1 MIPNLLKLNRY
12 KKFIVKSIFIATK
25 LSKTLENTQ
34 NHSINIFPHSYGI
47 TFNMENSNNQ
57 LLICKQMSKI
67 TFNIPQLVK
76 DATYTSGKE
85 VLIFFFSPVNKNPKC
100 IRNASEILAMA
111 PTSENLNSI
120 RNASE
125 IFIPPLPDQFLNIF
139 CVLHTHPQL
148 QHLILNFH
156 ISASPTHPKII
167 NNF

>member
-100 IRNASEILAMA
+100 IRNASEM
-111 PTSENLNSI
+111 
-120 RNASE
+120 
-125 IFIPPLPDQFLNIF
+125 
-139 CVLHTHPQL
+139 
-148 QHLILNFH
+148 
-156 ISASPTHPKII
+156 HPKYYYRYYIGHTWESQRLKKELDQL
-167 NNF
+167 FSG